1 MSDFTN
7 AFEDEPSP
15 GEAGETEQE
24 PPPETFYS
32 NPIDFFAELL
42 GPSYVR
48 EVNGG
53 SEFVW
58 CPQWYKHVEA
68 LTRVEALWR
77 AWEHLRL
84 EGALGISTWWI
95 NHADPHMSIL
105 MAPNGPFKKCIYD
118 GHKERNTPELLSL
131 PHIEPEPRVYE

>member
-1 MSDFTN
+1 MSNFTS
-7 AFEDEPSP
+7 AFEDEPTP
-15 GEAGETEQE
+15 EEAGETEE
-24 PPPETFYS
+24 STPETFYA
-32 NPIDFFAELL
+32 NPIEFFADLL

-84 EGALGISTWWI
+84 DGALGISTWWI

-118 GHKERNTPELLSL
+118 GHKERTTPELLSL
-131 PHIEPEPRVYE
+131 PHLDPSEGLYH